1 MAYYAHQWVQKSA
14 VEMRKKEE
22 VNKNKM
28 NASVNA
34 AFREQRGVNVDIS
47 VKFYVFAVRE
57 KVKVVRDDVVLPED

>member
-1 MAYYAHQWVQKSA
+1 
-14 VEMRKKEE
+14 
-22 VNKNKM
+22 M

-57 KVKVVRDDVVLPED
+57 EVKVVRDDVVLPED